1 MNSLAA
7 TDSLLFG
14 CAAYLAW
21 MRHSTIGIRLAYG
34 VIAVAALLGALMFSG
49 LYPLEAWHRLF
60 SIFAG
65 SAALPLLAM
74 AVIWPRSAVATDRQL
89 ALIFLGAA
97 AMLGLAIAGLGHLR
111 IYDRALG
118 TISLV
123 AMLAWTVKQGQWQR
137 SAGLVLMLVGSMLF
151 VAKVELSAWLLPGD
165 YLHLSMAVG
174 ILLLSARHRPHPYSS
189 LPHQSLDAHERI

>member
-97 AMLGLAIAGLGHLR
+97 AMLGLAHRGLRPAAHL
-111 IYDRALG
+111 
-118 TISLV
+118 
-123 AMLAWTVKQGQWQR
+123 
-137 SAGLVLMLVGSMLF
+137 
-151 VAKVELSAWLLPGD
+151 
-165 YLHLSMAVG
+165 
-174 ILLLSARHRPHPYSS
+174 
-189 LPHQSLDAHERI
+189 